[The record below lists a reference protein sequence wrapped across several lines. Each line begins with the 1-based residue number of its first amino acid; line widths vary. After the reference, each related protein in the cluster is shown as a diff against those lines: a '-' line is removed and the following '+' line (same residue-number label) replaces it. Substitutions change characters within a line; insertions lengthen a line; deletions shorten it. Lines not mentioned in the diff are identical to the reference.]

1 MVQMQRL
8 DRIRTRLAASLEK
21 QRELLDAFEGL
32 LKDPEAD
39 AAAID
44 QAQRQLHRM
53 AAEHTQLLTQW
64 RLARAHVAEP
74 PLLYAG
80 FVGQRPMR
88 EQVLDILEELGVPAS
103 PRVISEISVACY
115 GRPLPAS
122 RFASLRRDEERAF
135 RKDSLS
141 RPAWVVPAI
150 TAQGLTAIP
159 RIVASSAW
167 PAERRLIGA
176 RTLRANHLRILL
188 ALLLMHERAQRT
200 GTAPATAH
208 LESMILSFA
217 QTVPGAVGPGE
228 RPDRARLAEAAR
240 AELAHIEKTDL
251 EERQEAARRLER
263 LPEPHRLW
271 GRPAVIQRRRARGTA
286 RLRAERLR
294 PVNESR

>member
-1 MVQMQRL
+1 MFQ
-8 DRIRTRLAASLEK
+8 
-21 QRELLDAFEGL
+21 GL
-32 LKDPEAD
+32 LRDPNAD
-39 AAAID
+39 ATAID
-44 QAQRQLHRM
+44 QVQRQLNRM
-53 AAEHTQLLTQW
+53 AAEHTQLLTEW

-74 PLLYAG
+74 SSPYARL
-80 FVGQRPMR
+80 VGQRPMR
-88 EQVLDILEELGVPAS
+88 EQVLDILEELGAPAS
-103 PRVISEISVACY
+103 PRVISEIAVARY

-141 RPAWVVPAI
+141 RPAWVVPAL
-150 TAQGLTAIP
+150 TARGLTAIP

-188 ALLLMHERAQRT
+188 ALLSMHERAQLT
-200 GTAPATAH
+200 GTAQATAH

-217 QTVPGAVGPGE
+217 QTVPGAVEPGK
-228 RPDRARLAEAAR
+228 RPEHTRLAEAAR

-251 EERQEAARRLER
+251 EERQAAARRLER

-271 GRPAVIQRRRARGTA
+271 GRPALIQGRRASGTRSA
-286 RLRAERLR
+286 
-294 PVNESR
+294 